1 MAEIEQGEYVRAIVR
16 YVERIADDLGLLR
29 GMLKILED
37 DGFDKGNLACDRP
50 AGLDQENRGA
60 DGQGHDG
67 QTQQ

>member
-37 DGFDKGNLACDRP
+37 DGCDKGNLACDRP
-50 AGLDQENRGA
+50 VGLDQEDGRA
-60 DGQGHDG
+60 DGQGDHA
-67 QTQQ
+67 QAQQ